1 MRTDNRKAELER
13 LLSLV
18 AKIVGYVI
26 NGSVRSEIDD
36 QNAIELKRHH
46 EESIDFSLD
55 IR

>member
-18 AKIVGYVI
+18 AKIMGYVI

-36 QNAIELKRHH
+36 QNALPKY
-46 EESIDFSLD
+46 
-55 IR
+55 

>member
-18 AKIVGYVI
+18 AKIMGYVI

-36 QNAIELKRHH
+36 QNARVKATP
-46 EESIDFSLD
+46 
-55 IR
+55 